1 MFNLDR
7 FKELCKQKGV
17 KQTALFAMV
26 GKPRSYVSD
35 LKKIRNVPPEYVETW
50 AAALHT
56 TTAYLLGETD
66 DPSEGI
72 KKEPA
77 GLEADG
83 LSDEDRELIEAFRA
97 APPEKRRAILEL
109 LK

>member
-1 MFNLDR
+1 MVGR
-7 FKELCKQKGV
+7 KEWFGGDIKKGV
-17 KQTALFAMV
+17 SVPM
-26 GKPRSYVSD
+26 SY
-35 LKKIRNVPPEYVETW
+35 IETW

-56 TTAYLLGETD
+56 TPAYLLGETD

>member
-1 MFNLDR
+1 MVGR
-7 FKELCKQKGV
+7 KEWFGGDIKKGV
-17 KQTALFAMV
+17 SVPM
-26 GKPRSYVSD
+26 SY
-35 LKKIRNVPPEYVETW
+35 IETW

-56 TTAYLLGETD
+56 TPAYLLGETD

-72 KKEPA
+72 KKESA

-97 APPEKRRAILEL
+97 ASPEKRRAILEL